1 MDSQAHPLPHGLSW
15 SSPLCSVR
23 FPRDIPFFDPA
34 GMLVDFDRGA
44 VQHQRCFVHQILL
57 NQGCEDIF
65 PYSSF
70 CPGTEPAV
78 HTLPWPEPLRQIP
91 PWYSGVQP
99 IQDCV
104 EHFTVAFSWPASL
117 RLFFRWKL
125 VLDPI
130 PLFFTDF
137 MSFHVLY
144 FTISALYTQYLSFQ
158 TDSRPCLINGRMPKS
173 ERFFRQSRRI
183 FAGGLT
189 PGKKIQRR
197 VAEKDLP
204 LGRFDIF
211 QTWPKLKMC
220 RWHIFLTP
228 RQRKEHSYRPTNTIT
243 LLGLMVNPPE
253 TGRGAGTVSSQVSTA
268 RVHSAE
274 AGSSGRR
281 T

>member
-1 MDSQAHPLPHGLSW
+1 MVGCARFLGEIFQMRRKFRQAGPQHGIAAR
-15 SSPLCSVR
+15 P
-23 FPRDIPFFDPA
+23 
-34 GMLVDFDRGA
+34 
-44 VQHQRCFVHQILL
+44 
-57 NQGCEDIF
+57 
-65 PYSSF
+65 
-70 CPGTEPAV
+70 
-78 HTLPWPEPLRQIP
+78 
-91 PWYSGVQP
+91 
-99 IQDCV
+99 
-104 EHFTVAFSWPASL
+104 
-117 RLFFRWKL
+117 
-125 VLDPI
+125 
-130 PLFFTDF
+130 
-137 MSFHVLY
+137 
-144 FTISALYTQYLSFQ
+144 
-158 TDSRPCLINGRMPKS
+158 RPCLINGRMPKG

-243 LLGLMVNPPE
+243 LLGLMVNPLE

-281 T
+281 AQRSSHQALEAT